1 NPDRDWC
8 AVRVGETPQERV
20 NVISELL
27 SKHMDYKDRFLKGCI
42 YAQKTSELFLKYIER
57 TSTGC
62 GVQNRHDS
70 ERIMRMKSD
79 LRERQSKILELWTKK
94 KKQLDRCQQF
104 VLMDATRHVLVDWLC
119 GEGERRL
126 SEFFSKGVADQA
138 TLEDFYT
145 FKLAVK
151 EERAKIQ
158 TLLCMAGP
166 IRDEAKQHAADIAE
180 CMDDVRLRFEKFS
193 RRVAE
198 CETILRGGKP
208 SAKDDLSLDRLSDA
222 SVEENVNAMKR
233 EQNRKMKEPMQELI
247 KSERDYIED
256 LRKCIQDQMI
266 KPWDWWNML
275 RDSLRYILPN
285 TMQRNRILHF
295 LPVLKDRRHAIF
307 GNYEKLYAFHA
318 EKFIHELSKYEDDP
332 EEVGCSFTVWVDY
345 LNELYTD
352 YCVNMEQ
359 NNYVVALPEAVSFF
373 EAIRE
378 KHGLEQN
385 NSLHSMRIKP
395 VQRCTRYKLLME
407 QLLKHCNN
415 VEEIREAYDVVKSL
429 PRRVNDIIHF
439 NGLEKDK

>member
-57 TSTGC
+57 TSSGTG
-62 GVQNRHDS
+62 VHNRLDS

-126 SEFFSKGVADQA
+126 SEFLGKGVADAA
-138 TLEDFYT
+138 TLEDFHT

-166 IRDEAKQHAADIAE
+166 IRDEAKQHAADIAD

-198 CETILRGGKP
+198 CETLLRGGKP
-208 SAKDDLSLDRLSDA
+208 IPVSCAHLDAVRRFS
-222 SVEENVNAMKR
+222 K
-233 EQNRKMKEPMQELI
+233 P
-247 KSERDYIED
+247 SE
-256 LRKCIQDQMI
+256 
-266 KPWDWWNML
+266 
-275 RDSLRYILPN
+275 
-285 TMQRNRILHF
+285 
-295 LPVLKDRRHAIF
+295 
-307 GNYEKLYAFHA
+307 
-318 EKFIHELSKYEDDP
+318 
-332 EEVGCSFTVWVDY
+332 
-345 LNELYTD
+345 
-352 YCVNMEQ
+352 
-359 NNYVVALPEAVSFF
+359 
-373 EAIRE
+373 
-378 KHGLEQN
+378 
-385 NSLHSMRIKP
+385 
-395 VQRCTRYKLLME
+395 
-407 QLLKHCNN
+407 
-415 VEEIREAYDVVKSL
+415 
-429 PRRVNDIIHF
+429 
-439 NGLEKDK
+439 